1 MAAGEKG
8 SVFYRIPG
16 NIKQQC
22 LPFVLNPNNPLHEN
36 FKTSD
41 SIQGA
46 YPQLFT
52 FRSSPLWGPRSADG
66 KDVGILN
73 FIPSSFKRYMEE
85 DISFQLLNGFHVM
98 DGIRNDMP
106 ITPHVIFSE
115 LPAIQIR
122 EYLPDTQLDQTLILF
137 TKMFSDIQTM
147 FTDTNLETADGVK
160 QAIEKFE
167 NITWD
172 DVKKFGLQLWSST
185 KYLFRYMTGQTS
197 NNISF
202 GSDFRN
208 IFSEKLD
215 GTMLFENYTRNFATG
230 SDQPGFKILSM
241 PFILYYLM
249 QSYTTTN
256 VYEIP
261 AQLTNKSMLDS
272 SGGMAGWID
281 GDPGGMNFSGL
292 LTKIPVVGNF
302 LASITQN
309 IGVNYMPWWSP
320 YSGTNTKE
328 PEVEV
333 SFTLFNDDNESAM
346 VNFIFVNTIVPN
358 NKWIQYGMFQHSSN
372 VYDVKIEG
380 INRLYACAGAFK
392 VEALGNLRTPSNKF
406 IEELIHTR
414 TNKNFST
421 QPYKITTNNIIKIPD
436 AYKVTLRF
444 QSLLP
449 ANFNNYLYSYASN
462 QDIAIE
468 YDTTEIFSKNW
479 TDEKAEQLFDQV
491 SDRMKRAWK
500 ASENPNS
507 SSNDIDDAV
516 AGIKKSSN
524 ESNESNESTE
534 SSDNDNSNLSIPHRL
549 MLRGQ

>member
-22 LPFVLNPNNPLHEN
+22 LPFVLNPSNPLHAN

-46 YPQLFT
+46 IPQLFT
-52 FRSSPLWGPRSADG
+52 FRNESSWPSLADMAC
-66 KDVGILN
+66 LN
-73 FIPSSFKRYMEE
+73 FIPSSFKRYMDE
-85 DISFQLLNGFHVM
+85 DISYQLLYPNKVGAIFKEK
-98 DGIRNDMP
+98 
-106 ITPHVIFSE
+106 ITIDSLFSS
-115 LPAIQIR
+115 LPGIQIR

-147 FTDTNLETADGVK
+147 FTDTNLETTDGVK

-208 IFSEKLD
+208 IFSENLD
-215 GTMLFENYTRNFATG
+215 GTSLFTNYSKDFVTGEN
-230 SDQPGFKILSM
+230 QPGFKILSM

-256 VYEIP
+256 IYEIP
-261 AQLTNKSMLDS
+261 AQLTNRMILDS
-272 SGGMAGWID
+272 SSGMAGWID

-333 SFTLFNDDNESAM
+333 SFTLFNDDINSALN
-346 VNFIFVNTIVPN
+346 NFIFINTIIPN

-372 VYDVKIEG
+372 VYDIKIEG
-380 INRLYACAGAFK
+380 VNRLYACAGAFK
-392 VEALGNLRTPSNKF
+392 VEALGNIRVPTKNF
-406 IEELIHTR
+406 FRELIPG
-414 TNKNFST
+414 K
-421 QPYKITTNNIIKIPD
+421 TNNNFNSHQLKDGDSIVRNNLIKIPD

-462 QDIAIE
+462 LDIKMEA
-468 YDTTEIFSKNW
+468 YHNKNVFSKNW

-507 SSNDIDDAV
+507 SSNDIDDAA

-524 ESNESNESTE
+524 ESNKSNESTE